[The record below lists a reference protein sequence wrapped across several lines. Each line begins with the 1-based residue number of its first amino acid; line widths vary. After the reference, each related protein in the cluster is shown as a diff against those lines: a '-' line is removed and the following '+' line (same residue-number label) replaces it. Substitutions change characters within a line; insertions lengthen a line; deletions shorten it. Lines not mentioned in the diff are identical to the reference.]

1 MITQVVFNVDSALKD
16 KAMKKAKKEGIPFS
30 AVLKMAV
37 KAFVE
42 DKFNIGYIGDFN
54 LKTSREIRRTIKD
67 IKKNGLKNT
76 SPMFST
82 LAEMNAWIDN

>member
-16 KAMKKAKKEGIPFS
+16 KAMKKAKKAGIPFS

-54 LKTSREIRRTIKD
+54 LKTSRQIRRAIKD